1 MKQKQ
6 IILFASIFVV
16 ICATKEETAG
26 NVYGGPADTIG
37 DTIYGHQ
44 LQDNIAAESEISKR
58 GTAVPASASAVSSES
73 DSQNSQIYYGNLEW
87 WMLFYSV
94 FVEVLKH
101 FFSQLLSF
109 KWLGTSGSG
118 SGSVIGYSSPNS
130 FQQFYSPT
138 FGQFGS
144 FYAASPVQSTTSGT
158 SPQVKIFPFRYRILC
173 VCALTRTIF
182 KMSSVM
188 RLISNRIPFRYITPL
203 RNQLQF
209 ELISVIA
216 IVRSILYRIIHRWML
231 CGAVQFKLHLLT
243 EIRTGNKMKRNTI

>member
-1 MKQKQ
+1 MIDLFLLTDKNVIFLFFHVTRHTFVNRTNVQIQMKQKQ

-173 VCALTRTIF
+173 VCSYTHNF
-182 KMSSVM
+182 Q
-188 RLISNRIPFRYITPL
+188 N
-203 RNQLQF
+203 
-209 ELISVIA
+209 VICDA
-216 IVRSILYRIIHRWML
+216 I
-231 CGAVQFKLHLLT
+231 
-243 EIRTGNKMKRNTI
+243 N